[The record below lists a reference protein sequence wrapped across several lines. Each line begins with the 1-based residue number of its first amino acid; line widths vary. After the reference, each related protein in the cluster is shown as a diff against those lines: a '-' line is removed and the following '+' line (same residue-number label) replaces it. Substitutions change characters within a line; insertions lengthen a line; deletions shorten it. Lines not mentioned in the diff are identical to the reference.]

1 MKSRLLT
8 LYKFTA
14 DFSAHCMDKV
24 PMSIGLPKK
33 EFEEIVIELHAFGSH
48 LFNHSQKL
56 SEIEKVDLNTPS
68 GPLRIYKNEF
78 KTV

>member
-24 PMSIGLPKK
+24 PMSIGLPQK
-33 EFEEIVIELHAFGSH
+33 EFEQVKLELEAFGTH
-48 LFNHSQKL
+48 LFKTNDKSWN
-56 SEIEKVDLNTPS
+56 EIENFNLNTPS
-68 GPLRIYKNEF
+68 GPLKIYKNG
-78 KTV
+78 